1 MKMEEGASGIEFIR
15 EMFSNLLIQAST
27 NQSMVAFRL
36 RSHNVELKTDERGE
50 MICSLLR
57 KPM

>member
-36 RSHNVELKTDERGE
+36 RSHSVELKTDERGE